1 MSAINGGRFDFW
13 GKVGLVLHFQKRI
26 MVLVTLIKNP
36 VPLENYLLLFFALIS
51 TYYSA
56 RRHFLRFVFS

>member
-56 RRHFLRFVFS
+56 